1 MQIVKLEVQQKYIP
15 LVALY
20 ILSGGLPNP
29 FHLED
34 IAIESKKFLLLPS
47 VGQNIKST

>member
-20 ILSGGLPNP
+20 IIRRITNP
-29 FHLED
+29 FHPED
-34 IAIESKKFLLLPS
+34 IAIESKNFSFFLQLDK
-47 VGQNIKST
+47 I